1 MRRTT
6 IIGAL
11 LAGGLAL
18 TGCAPTTE
26 APSSATP
33 APGTP
38 PPPTAIAP
46 GGPENAQGSGE
57 EQGQE
62 QGQGQGAGQGPSS
75 TDQQFAQMMVPHHEQ
90 ALELSD
96 LAANRSQNPQV
107 RDLAS
112 RIAQAQ
118 GPEIEQMQSWLAE
131 QQGRESG
138 SAPGD
143 TPQQGGMA
151 GMVSPQAMD
160 ALRQASGEEF
170 DRLWVEA
177 MIQHHEGAVRMA
189 QTQLEE
195 GSDPRMRN
203 LAEQMVAA
211 QEAEL
216 QELRSLQG

>member
-1 MRRTT
+1 MRRTM

-18 TGCAPTTE
+18 AGCAPSTE
-26 APSSATP
+26 APSSNPP

-38 PPPTAIAP
+38 PPPSEIAP
-46 GGPENAQGSGE
+46 AGPENSQGSGD
-57 EQGQE
+57 E
-62 QGQGQGAGQGPSS
+62 QGQGQGPGQGEGAGEGPSS

-90 ALELSD
+90 ALELSE
-96 LAANRSQNPQV
+96 LATSTSQNPQV

-118 GPEIEQMQSWLAE
+118 GPEIGQMRAWLGE
-131 QQGRESG
+131 QQGQGGE
-138 SAPGD
+138 
-143 TPQQGGMA
+143 TPQQGGMS
-151 GMVSPQAMD
+151 GMVSPEAMD

-170 DRLWVEA
+170 DRLWIEA
-177 MIQHHEGAVRMA
+177 MIQHHEGAVEMA

-195 GSDPRMRN
+195 GSDPRMRG
-203 LAEQMVAA
+203 LAEQIVGA